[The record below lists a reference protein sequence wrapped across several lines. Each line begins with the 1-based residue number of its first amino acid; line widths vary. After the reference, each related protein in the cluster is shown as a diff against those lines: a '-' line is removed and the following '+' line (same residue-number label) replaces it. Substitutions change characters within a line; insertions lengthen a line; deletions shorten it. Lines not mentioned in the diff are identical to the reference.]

1 MFKMNFDLPD
11 TPVVN
16 VKTTEHRGFTPEEVA
31 SRCAEKIISV
41 SDTAHPGIRD
51 QANAFKGH
59 IERTIAF
66 YMREAIRSDRTTIY
80 NALADAGHPEL
91 AEAIRRL

>member
-11 TPVVN
+11 TPIVN

>member
-11 TPVVN
+11 TPVIN

-51 QANAFKGH
+51 QANAFKGN

>member
-11 TPVVN
+11 TPVIN

-59 IERTIAF
+59 IEKTIAF

>member
-41 SDTAHPGIRD
+41 SDTGHPGIRD

-59 IERTIAF
+59 IEKTIAF

>member
-80 NALADAGHPEL
+80 NALSDAGHPEL